1 MVVGGEHLVG
11 DQEGFIGRM
20 LRFIVSKSQ
29 AWKAISNSW
38 LAHCPGWQGSL
49 VNVSGNIHVPLL
61 QLLRKR
67 SVHWKRS
74 TPYRLFL
81 LHGSVCKRSTRLVT
95 FNTKRWNHCWL
106 VILFDRWFGY
116 CNPDLSTR
124 ASICRLSVISSSIGL
139 WLFNSILENNFFNS
153 ILENNFTWNHD

>member
-1 MVVGGEHLVG
+1 MWALTIWIVVGGEYLGG
-11 DQEGFIGRM
+11 DQEWLGFIGRM
-20 LRFIVSKSQ
+20 VPFIVSKSQ

-49 VNVSGNIHVPLL
+49 VNVSGNIYVPLI

-67 SVHWKRS
+67 SMHWKRS

-81 LHGSVCKRSTRLVT
+81 LHVSVCKRSKHLVT
-95 FNTKRWNHCWL
+95 FNTKRWNYCWL

-124 ASICRLSVISSSIGL
+124 ASIYRLSVISSSIGL
-139 WLFNSILENNFFNS
+139 WLFNSILEDNFS
-153 ILENNFTWNHD
+153 WNHD